1 MEENAQNK
9 ELLPKKYK
17 IQECI
22 ENLKRSEYKI
32 ILKAIPGIIGK
43 GLTTFYNYRDICID
57 DKEDIPFK
65 IARKLEILFGLE
77 SGGLETKRTKGKH
90 YLEIVEEHRKRQ

>member
-1 MEENAQNK
+1 METNAQDK

-22 ENLKRSEYKI
+22 ENLRRNEYRI
-32 ILKAIPGIIGK
+32 IIKAIPGIIGK
-43 GLTTFYNYRDICID
+43 GATTFHNYRDILID

-65 IARKLEILFGLE
+65 IVRKLEILFGLE
-77 SGGLETKRTKGKH
+77 SGELETKKTRGEH
-90 YLEIVEEHRKRQ
+90 YSQIVEQHRKL